1 MPIINDTPNDN
12 LEPLLQEVRQYTSLK
27 DESTAIE
34 NRIATLRKRILTA
47 IEERGETN
55 EKGSL
60 VLPVADKIS
69 GIASLVKQRRVSKV
83 FDEDKANTLLAEKG
97 LFESCTK
104 TITVLD
110 QDAVMAAYW
119 DGKLTD
125 EDIET
130 MFPEK
135 VTWALILEKN
145 NG

>member
-1 MPIINDTPNDN
+1 MPIINENTNDA
-12 LEPLLQEVRQYTSLK
+12 LEPLRREVQQYVSLK
-27 DESTAIE
+27 DEVTSIE
-34 NRIATLRKRILTA
+34 SRVATLRKRILSA
-47 IEERGETN
+47 VEDMGETN

-60 VLPVADKIS
+60 VLPINDPTSNTTNI
-69 GIASLVKQRRVSKV
+69 VKQRRVSKV
-83 FDEDKANTLLAEKG
+83 FDEDKANDLLKEKG
-97 LFESCTK
+97 LFDSVTK

-110 QDAVMAAYW
+110 QDAVMAAYY

-145 NG
+145 